1 MSWFG
6 KMLGGTVGL
15 LMGGPLGAI
24 AGAAI
29 GHHLFDKDAVSD
41 GPYFERGSWQQDQA
55 AGGRGRSGGAGGM
68 RAAEQRQMGFF
79 LALFSILGKLAK
91 ADGQITREEGEK
103 VVSFLDRM
111 GVQGEMR
118 RFAIRV
124 FNEAKSAEYSAADFA
139 RQFAELSHGRH
150 DLRASMIDMLFQ
162 VALADGEF
170 HPAEERLIGE
180 VAGILGISDTELT
193 AIRRRYVD
201 EADRA
206 YAVLGLSPSAS
217 DDEVK
222 QAYRRLV
229 RENHPDRITSQ
240 GMPDEFAE
248 YATERFQ
255 KIQDAWETIRRER
268 GL

>member
-15 LMGGPLGAI
+15 LMGGPLGAV

-29 GHHLFDKDAVSD
+29 GHHLFDRDAVGS
-41 GPYFERGSWQQDQA
+41 GPYFEREGWHDARPGASGR
-55 AGGRGRSGGAGGM
+55 AGGF

-91 ADGQITREEGEK
+91 ADGQVTREEGDM

-111 GVQGEMR
+111 GVQGDMR

-139 RQFAELSHGRH
+139 RQFAELSQGRH
-150 DLRASMIDMLFQ
+150 DLRSSMIDMLFQ
-162 VALADGEF
+162 VALADGEL
-170 HPAEERLIGE
+170 HPAEEAMISE
-180 VAGILGISDTELT
+180 VAGILGISQTELA

-201 EADRA
+201 EADEA
-206 YAVLGLSPSAS
+206 YSVLGLSPEAT
-217 DDEVK
+217 DEEVK
-222 QAYRRLV
+222 QTYRRLV
-229 RENHPDRITSQ
+229 REHHPDRITSE

-255 KIQDAWETIRRER
+255 NIQKAWETIRRER
-268 GL
+268 KL